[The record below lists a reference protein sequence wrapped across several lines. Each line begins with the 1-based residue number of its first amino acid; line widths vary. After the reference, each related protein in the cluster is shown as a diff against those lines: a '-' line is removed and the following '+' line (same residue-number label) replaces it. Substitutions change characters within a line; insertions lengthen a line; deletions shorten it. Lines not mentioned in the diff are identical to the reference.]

1 MYVYVYIYICI
12 DIYMYIYIYISI
24 YIRISFVCVT
34 VFNMFPTMFK
44 KMKDV
49 ASTRVNAAQNV
60 ADQQQLSFMK
70 KRSLS
75 GTASIDIY
83 I

>member
-1 MYVYVYIYICI
+1 
-12 DIYMYIYIYISI
+12 
-24 YIRISFVCVT
+24 
-34 VFNMFPTMFK
+34 MFK

-70 KRSLS
+70 KRNLS
-75 GTASIDIY
+75 GTASTDIY
-83 I
+83 ICVCGLECVRACVHACVCVYARLCV